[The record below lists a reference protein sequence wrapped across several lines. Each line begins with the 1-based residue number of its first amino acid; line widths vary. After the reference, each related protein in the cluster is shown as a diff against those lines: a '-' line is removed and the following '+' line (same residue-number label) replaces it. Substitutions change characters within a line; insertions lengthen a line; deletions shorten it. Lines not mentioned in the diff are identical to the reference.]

1 MDSRKEP
8 ATSLADFL
16 LLVQDHV
23 LPVPIIPQG
32 KLPKGMSEEAPLWP
46 KKKCPNIYIFSTK
59 ILASL
64 ESLCLICLSMQCA
77 SPPLHVLTSQTTHQH
92 IRCSQIP
99 RENRDFIG
107 TPM

>member
-46 KKKCPNIYIFSTK
+46 KKKMPKHLHIFYKNTGLFGKPLFDMPQYAVCFS
-59 ILASL
+59 
-64 ESLCLICLSMQCA
+64 
-77 SPPLHVLTSQTTHQH
+77 SPP
-92 IRCSQIP
+92 CANIP
-99 RENRDFIG
+99 DNPPAYKMFSDS
-107 TPM
+107 